1 MRLWRPIGV
10 LLVDDHQ
17 MVVDGLR
24 AMLANYPDRVE
35 VVGACNRLE
44 DVLAAI
50 AEDPPDVVLVN
61 VRMRGLSGLD
71 VCTEVVGR
79 QPSCRVVVR
88 TVYDDQYLFQSLRAG
103 AAGFLLKRVTGLEL
117 VESLEGVMEGETV
130 IDPSM
135 AGRVA
140 RLHSGEFWPGARL
153 GLSQRASE
161 VLHLLVSGLSNQ
173 AIAQRLTV
181 GGGDGEEPR
190 AGRLPKGRRARPRP
204 GHRHH
209 AA

>member
-1 MRLWRPIGV
+1 V

-50 AEDPPDVVLVN
+50 AENPPDVVLVD

-79 QPSCRVVVR
+79 QPSCRVVVL
-88 TVYDDQYLFQSLRAG
+88 TVYDDDQYLFQSLRAG

-161 VLHLLVSGLSNQ
+161 VLHLLLSGLSNR
-173 AIAQRLTV
+173 AIAQRLIV
-181 GGGDGEEPR
+181 GEETVKSHVR
-190 AGRLPKGRRARPRP
+190 AVYRKLDVPDRAQAIATTLRE
-204 GHRHH
+204 GLSH
-209 AA
+209 